1 MYKLYG
7 TTVTGRGTCAIK
19 AALMEA
25 DAPFEEV
32 EIVTRENQHLTED
45 YRRINPCQQV
55 PALMLPDGSIMT
67 ETSAMLLHIADA
79 HPEARLAP
87 APGTSERAQHDRWLI
102 FFAVNVYEGAL
113 RAFRGER
120 YTADTNGK
128 QGVEDAAKA
137 YVDRHYSMFEDVLGD
152 EAYMFGNDLSML
164 DIYVWLLSQWHDA
177 PWLRSQLPQDR
188 PTGQHGKAASKDF
201 AHPGG
206 VLWQL
211 TAV

>member
-7 TTVTGRGTCAIK
+7 TTVTGGGTCAIK

-32 EIVTRENQHLTED
+32 EIATRENQHLTED